1 MSSFG
6 KVKSSAKVLAFIG
19 ENAYIFFVKTD
30 VNRPIP
36 TLASNSKL
44 DQPDKMISSYR
55 LAAGKVQ
62 TNRSFAGFELYLSDP
77 PYGAGR

>member
-36 TLASNSKL
+36 TLASNPNQLELK
-44 DQPDKMISSYR
+44 
-55 LAAGKVQ
+55 
-62 TNRSFAGFELYLSDP
+62 GF
-77 PYGAGR
+77 GNFHR

>member
-36 TLASNSKL
+36 TSASKPNQL
-44 DQPDKMISSYR
+44 
-55 LAAGKVQ
+55 
-62 TNRSFAGFELYLSDP
+62 EL
-77 PYGAGR
+77 

>member
-36 TLASNSKL
+36 TLASKVKL
-44 DQPDKMISSYR
+44 LVEDK
-55 LAAGKVQ
+55 LAKLAGQVCMQ
-62 TNRSFAGFELYLSDP
+62 LCMESASPAQGSQ
-77 PYGAGR
+77 

>member
-1 MSSFG
+1 MTPAGARTTSFPP
-6 KVKSSAKVLAFIG
+6 VPDVL
-19 ENAYIFFVKTD
+19 IFERRD
-30 VNRPIP
+30 Q
-36 TLASNSKL
+36 L

>member
-36 TLASNSKL
+36 TLASIRKWLAEEKL
-44 DQPDKMISSYR
+44 GSQ
-55 LAAGKVQ
+55 AGQVCIKLCIKSV
-62 TNRSFAGFELYLSDP
+62 R
-77 PYGAGR
+77 

>member
-1 MSSFG
+1 MGSFG

-36 TLASNSKL
+36 TLASKVKL
-44 DQPDKMISSYR
+44 LVEDK
-55 LAAGKVQ
+55 LAKLAGQVCMQ
-62 TNRSFAGFELYLSDP
+62 LCMESASPAQGSQ
-77 PYGAGR
+77 